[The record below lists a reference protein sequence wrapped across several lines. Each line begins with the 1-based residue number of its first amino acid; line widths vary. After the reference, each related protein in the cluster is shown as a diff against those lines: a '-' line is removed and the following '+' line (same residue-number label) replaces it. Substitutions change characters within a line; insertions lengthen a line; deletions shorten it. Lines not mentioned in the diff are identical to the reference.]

1 MDVKLLV
8 HNDTQ
13 LGEGPVWDHR
23 NGILYWV
30 DIEQGNVQ
38 AYDHQSGKN
47 TVYPMGEYVGA
58 AVPAEDGR
66 LIVALQNRVEL
77 FDPSTGES
85 EILCEPEDGRKNNR
99 FNDGKCDPAGR
110 FWVGST
116 QIDHRDPTGV
126 LYCIESSAYEPKLRD
141 LTISNGMAWSPDHTT
156 MYFIDSPTHRVQ
168 EFDYDLDKAAIRY
181 RRDTLQFNPRYGVP
195 DGMCIDSEGMLW
207 IAFYGGGRVG
217 RYDPTGGNLIHEIK
231 LPVKNTTSCCFG
243 GPDMNVLFITSARRD
258 DPLGGGLYG
267 CRPGV
272 SGPLADFFHN

>member
-1 MDVKLLV
+1 
-8 HNDTQ
+8 
-13 LGEGPVWDHR
+13 
-23 NGILYWV
+23 
-30 DIEQGNVQ
+30 
-38 AYDHQSGKN
+38 
-47 TVYPMGEYVGA
+47 MGEYVGA

-195 DGMCIDSEGMLW
+195 DGICIDSEGMLW